1 MWYLSSGMSIIQL
14 KVVWSTKHRGIVR
27 AINDLIIRNYKEKK
41 KRKRKLDAEIENGN
55 EMSDSAMHRSKRQ
68 SIDSS
73 AEKNICIFCE
83 KKTGKPHE
91 YSTFSSGN
99 TLKNMALEMQDTTLM
114 AKLSAGDVIAIEA
127 KYHLQCLT
135 AYRNKYRSFLRQHKR
150 QPDLFKERCK
160 ARAFAELVAHVDE
173 LLEAGNFLFKC
184 SVLHNLYEQRLK
196 EFGVD
201 IAINKTRLK
210 EKLLEHFSD
219 MGLQEQ
225 YDGRN
230 TVLLFPEGMQQVLKD
245 AHLDHDYD
253 NEALLLT
260 KVARICRQEILS
272 VDTTFSGSF
281 AVDCQRDITPI
292 TNQLVSM
299 ILYGPNIKD
308 KSGEPPIL
316 SHYFSAATL

>member
-1 MWYLSSGMSIIQL
+1 
-14 KVVWSTKHRGIVR
+14 
-27 AINDLIIRNYKEKK
+27 
-41 KRKRKLDAEIENGN
+41 
-55 EMSDSAMHRSKRQ
+55 
-68 SIDSS
+68 
-73 AEKNICIFCE
+73 
-83 KKTGKPHE
+83 
-91 YSTFSSGN
+91 
-99 TLKNMALEMQDTTLM
+99 MALEMQDTTLV
-114 AKLSAGDVIAIEA
+114 AKLSAGDAIAIEA

-135 AYRNKYRSFLRQHKR
+135 AYRNKYRLFLQQHKR

-184 SVLHNLYEQRLK
+184 SILHNLYEQRVK

-201 IAINKTRLK
+201 IAINKMRLK
-210 EKLLEHFSD
+210 EQLLEHFSG

-230 TVLLFPEGMQQVLKD
+230 TVLLFPEGMQQALKD

-253 NEALLLT
+253 NKAPLLT

-308 KSGEPPIL
+308 KSGEPQYCLTISQLLIFNSKKRGKPSSTQNRHSPEREPPLPLYIGL
-316 SHYFSAATL
+316 NLHSQTRSKTLVDNMAKLGISVSYDRVCQVENNLAVSVCQQSNADGMDFYRRCIRQY